1 MCAALQLPAGSLLLA
16 APRKWRWKANTV
28 GGLSPAQWSAA
39 GRVLPGRA
47 LHPRWC
53 FPTES
58 PTWALCS
65 PSAVPP
71 HPAQVALWPRSS
83 PQPGPRAGPAHGT
96 LTGRHHTWLGHPS
109 PCPHAAVP
117 SPSRSFHPPGLGATA
132 LLYLWAPAAGDLGGH
147 GSAGCRVT
155 AGTGLAPRCRHSL
168 CPEMTNFSASPL
180 PAQHKT
186 DTCEDDHY
194 FPTEPHRRIKGARR
208 GLPTRGHQSESQSL
222 LGRGHLRA
230 GRALQSSLGPPRPNP
245 TAVPQHRA
253 IPLRFDPTP
262 VPLWAGPAPIPRAP
276 FVLGFPHPGSARAAP
291 RAGRCHPAPPRML
304 PPPPTE
310 PGPTRG
316 VPAGWMST
324 GRPK

>member
-16 APRKWRWKANTV
+16 APRKWRWRANTV

-96 LTGRHHTWLGHPS
+96 LTGRRHTWPGHPS

-245 TAVPQHRA
+245 KTTLFPKPFLLSSCLYRTQHIVP
-253 IPLRFDPTP
+253 I
-262 VPLWAGPAPIPRAP
+262 GP
-276 FVLGFPHPGSARAAP
+276 
-291 RAGRCHPAPPRML
+291 
-304 PPPPTE
+304 
-310 PGPTRG
+310 
-316 VPAGWMST
+316 ST
-324 GRPK
+324 SSP

>member
-16 APRKWRWKANTV
+16 APRKWRWRANTV

-53 FPTES
+53 SPTES
-58 PTWALCS
+58 PTRALCS

-71 HPAQVALWPRSS
+71 HPAQVALWLRSS

-109 PCPHAAVP
+109 PCPHAAMP